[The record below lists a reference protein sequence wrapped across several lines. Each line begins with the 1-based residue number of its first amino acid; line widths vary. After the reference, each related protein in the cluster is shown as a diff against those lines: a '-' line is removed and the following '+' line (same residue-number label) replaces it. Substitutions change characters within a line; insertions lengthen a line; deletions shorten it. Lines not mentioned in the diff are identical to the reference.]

1 MNPFRQVF
9 KRRRSR
15 GAEILEAALVFP
27 ILLLLVLGMVEFG
40 YFFYLKHNLQA
51 AAREGARTG
60 STLNGSDQDAVTKA
74 SAFLQAANLTP
85 GSFAISSNTSGD
97 TVSVTVQATWG
108 QVGILHLYPFIPI
121 HYSKVIRGSAVM
133 RKEGA

>member
-1 MNPFRQVF
+1 MISIRQL
-9 KRRRSR
+9 KRHRRAR
-15 GAEILEAALVFP
+15 GTEILEAALVFP

-60 STLNGSDQDAVTKA
+60 ATLNADDADAEAKA
-74 SAFLQAANLTP
+74 TAFLEAANLTP
-85 GSFAISSNTSGD
+85 GNFGIASNTVGD
-97 TVSVTVQATWG
+97 TITVEVQATWG

-121 HYSKVIRGSAVM
+121 HDSKVIRGKAVM